1 MDEDKHEKR
10 GSKPGER
17 RGGRQKGTPNGGGEG
32 RKVTSARKEARKSK
46 LARLQKMGFD
56 PFEIARQIAM
66 GEVQDTIVL
75 PAKSKDGKPQAVKV
89 DIPWKLRLDAA
100 KELMN
105 YMEPK
110 RRAIEVTGADGEDL
124 RTITR
129 IERVI
134 IDPKEERESE

>member
-1 MDEDKHEKR
+1 MDEEQEEKR

-17 RGGRQKGTPNGGGEG
+17 RGGRQKG
-32 RKVTSARKEARKSK
+32 ARNKKTIINKKRLE
-46 LARLQKMGFD
+46 RLQKMGFD

-75 PAKSKDGKPQAVKV
+75 PAKGKDGKPQAVKV

-134 IDPKEERESE
+134 IDPKNDSE